1 MKLTTQIM
9 VGIGLGVLAGF
20 VLHRYPVG
28 IQFVEPIGDMF
39 IRLLKMIIIP
49 LIMATMVT
57 GVLSIGDARK
67 LGRIG
72 LKTFLYYLV
81 TTLLAVVVGLV
92 LVNIIRPGVGLELG
106 AGQAPDLPE
115 QTITSI
121 LMDIVP
127 VNIFGA
133 MAEGKVLPVIFFSLL
148 LGSALT
154 VVRER
159 AAGVVA
165 FFEGLNAV
173 MMKLTDW
180 IMRLAPFGVFAL
192 IAALVGETG
201 AEAFKPL
208 AKYIFTVLAGLGFHA
223 LITLPLLLWLVGGYS
238 PLRLFKFVSAA
249 VATAFSTASS
259 AATLPIT
266 MECLEKKAGV
276 SNRTASFVLPL
287 GATVNM
293 DGTALYEAVA
303 ALFIAQVY
311 NIELT
316 FVHQVIIVLTAT
328 LASIGA
334 AAIPSAGLFTMAIV
348 LNAVG
353 LPLEGI
359 GLILAV
365 DRVLDM
371 CRTAVNVW
379 GDSCGTA
386 VIARLEGESLT

>member
-1 MKLTTQIM
+1 M

-20 VLHRYPVG
+20 VLHRYPEG
-28 IQFVEPIGDMF
+28 IGFVEPIGDMF

-49 LIMATMVT
+49 LIMATMVM
-57 GVLSIGDARK
+57 GVLSVGDARK

-106 AGQAPDLPE
+106 VGQVPDLPD
-115 QTITSI
+115 QSITSI
-121 LMDIVP
+121 FTDIVP

-148 LGSALT
+148 LGSVLT
-154 VVRER
+154 VVRES

-165 FFEGLNAV
+165 FFEGFNAV
-173 MMKLTDW
+173 MMKLTEW

-192 IAALVGETG
+192 IAVLVGRTG
-201 AEAFKPL
+201 IEAFGPL

-238 PLRLFKFVSAA
+238 PLRLFRHVSAA
-249 VATAFSTASS
+249 LATAFSTASS

-276 SNRTASFVLPL
+276 SNQTASFVLPL

-311 NIELT
+311 NIELD

-348 LNAVG
+348 LKAVG

-386 VIARLEGESLT
+386 VIARLEGEELS